1 MNRRMKEQGSEM
13 PRKDMGGSSRKM
25 SQCLVRITCHILGEE
40 VLSVSGSLNAC
51 RKVRVVETR
60 KGKLGSENEE
70 PAPPPEELESY
81 L

>member
-1 MNRRMKEQGSEM
+1 MFGKNNM
-13 PRKDMGGSSRKM
+13 P
-25 SQCLVRITCHILGEE
+25 HFGERE
-40 VLSVSGSLNAC
+40 VFSVSGSLNAC

-60 KGKLGSENEE
+60 KLGSENEE